1 MNPARRPLI
10 AGNWKMNHG
19 AASGVQLASEVARA
33 TTAFGSVDVVVA
45 PPFSALWKVA
55 DALQGSR
62 VELSAQNMHP
72 KASGAFTGE
81 VAPGMLLEIG
91 CKWVILGH
99 SERRAMFGESDAIVA
114 EKVKAAM
121 DAGIRPIVC
130 VGETLDERERGDT
143 LNVVKRQLNAFL
155 SIIADKPGFA
165 AIAYEP
171 VWAIGTGKVA
181 TTAEAQEV
189 HAMIR
194 ASLAAISPAMAEKT
208 RILYGGS
215 LSPKNADG
223 LLREPDIDGGLI
235 GGASL
240 KSEDFSKVAETAQ
253 KIAAAG

>member
-1 MNPARRPLI
+1 MNKARRALI

-19 AASGVQLASEVARA
+19 AASGVKLASDVA
-33 TTAFGSVDVVVA
+33 GSTVAYGGVDVVVA
-45 PPFSALWKVA
+45 PPFSALWKVV
-55 DALQGSR
+55 DALKGSN
-62 VELSAQNMHP
+62 VEVAAQNMHA

-91 CKWVILGH
+91 CRWVILGH
-99 SERRAMFGESDAIVA
+99 SERRAMFGETDAVVA
-114 EKVKAAM
+114 EKVKSAM

-130 VGETLDERERGDT
+130 VGETLEERERGDT

-155 SIIADKPGFA
+155 SIIADRPGFA
-165 AIAYEP
+165 AVAYEP

-194 ASLAAISPAMAEKT
+194 ASLRAISAEMAEKT

-215 LSPKNADG
+215 LSPKNADA
-223 LLREPDIDGGLI
+223 LLREADIDGGLI

-240 KSEDFSKVAETAQ
+240 KSEDFAKVAEIAS
-253 KIAAAG
+253 KI

>member
-1 MNPARRPLI
+1 MNKARRALI

-19 AASGVQLASEVARA
+19 AGSGVKLASDVAGSVVP
-33 TTAFGSVDVVVA
+33 FGGVDVVVA
-45 PPFSALWKVA
+45 PPFSALWKVV
-55 DALQGSR
+55 DALKGSN
-62 VELSAQNMHP
+62 VEVAAQNMHAQ
-72 KASGAFTGE
+72 ASGAFTGE

-91 CKWVILGH
+91 CRWVILGH
-99 SERRAMFGESDAIVA
+99 SERRAMFGETDAVVA
-114 EKVKAAM
+114 EKVKSAM

-194 ASLAAISPAMAEKT
+194 ASLRAISAEMAEKT

-215 LSPKNADG
+215 LSPKNADA
-223 LLREPDIDGGLI
+223 LLREADIDGGLI

-240 KSEDFSKVAETAQ
+240 KSEDFAKVAEIAS
-253 KIAAAG
+253 KI